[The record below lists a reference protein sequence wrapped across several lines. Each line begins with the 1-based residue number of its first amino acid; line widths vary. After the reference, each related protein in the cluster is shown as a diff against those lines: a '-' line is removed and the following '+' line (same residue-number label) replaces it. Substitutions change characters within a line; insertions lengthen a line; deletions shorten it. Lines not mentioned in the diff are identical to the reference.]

1 MTHIPKKTIK
11 PIKAFVDGG
20 NLMKNVVKTKQFQL
34 AFSVT
39 NQPVAYVHKMV
50 LE

>member
-1 MTHIPKKTIK
+1 MTHIPEKTIK
-11 PIKAFVDGG
+11 PIKAFVGG
-20 NLMKNVVKTKQFQL
+20 ENVMTNVVKTKQFQL
-34 AFSVT
+34 AYSVT